1 MKIIAIDGP
10 SGSGKGTVAK
20 EVAKRLGYTYVDTG
34 AMYRCVSLK
43 SLRENLEENEEEKI
57 VSLLKNMDIKLT
69 NDGKVFMDNED
80 VSDKIRTI
88 EVTSRVSKIS
98 SIIKLR
104 EIMREKQRALA
115 NNRNIVMEGRDITTE
130 VFPNADYKIYLDA
143 SVDER
148 ARRRQ
153 LQNEEKG
160 IESTLEE
167 VKKAIIERDHDDTHR
182 PVGALT
188 RNDTQ
193 IYIDSSNMEI
203 EEVIN
208 KILEIVGERNEFKR

>member
-10 SGSGKGTVAK
+10 SGSGKGTIAK

-43 SLRENLEENEEEKI
+43 SLREGLEEKDEENI
-57 VSLLKNMDIKLT
+57 VNLLKDMDIKLT
-69 NDGKVFMDNED
+69 NDGKVYLDGED
-80 VSDKIRTI
+80 VSDKIRTM
-88 EVTSRVSKIS
+88 EVTHRVSKIS
-98 SIIKLR
+98 SIIALR
-104 EIMREKQRALA
+104 EVMRDKQHELA
-115 NNRNIVMEGRDITTE
+115 SNNDIVMEGRDITTE

-143 SVDER
+143 SVEER
-148 ARRRQ
+148 AKRRQ

-160 IESTLEE
+160 IESTYEE
-167 VKKAIIERDHDDTHR
+167 VKAAIEERDYDDMHR

-188 RNDTQ
+188 RTDDQ
-193 IYIDSSNMEI
+193 IYIDSSNMTI

-208 KILEIVGERNEFKR
+208 KILNIVGE

>member
-10 SGSGKGTVAK
+10 SGSGKGTIAK

-43 SLRENLEENEEEKI
+43 SIREGLEEKDEENI
-57 VSLLKNMDIKLT
+57 VNLLKDMDIKLT
-69 NDGKVFMDNED
+69 NDGKVSLDGED
-80 VSDKIRTI
+80 VSDKIRTM
-88 EVTSRVSKIS
+88 EVTHRVSKIS
-98 SIIKLR
+98 SIIALR
-104 EIMREKQRALA
+104 EVMRDKQHELAEKG
-115 NNRNIVMEGRDITTE
+115 NIVMEGRDITTE

-143 SVDER
+143 SVEER

-160 IESTLEE
+160 IESTYEE
-167 VKKAIIERDHDDTHR
+167 VKAAIEERDYDDMHR

-188 RNDTQ
+188 RTEDQ
-193 IYIDSSNMEI
+193 IYIDSSNMTI

-208 KILEIVGERNEFKR
+208 KILSIVGK